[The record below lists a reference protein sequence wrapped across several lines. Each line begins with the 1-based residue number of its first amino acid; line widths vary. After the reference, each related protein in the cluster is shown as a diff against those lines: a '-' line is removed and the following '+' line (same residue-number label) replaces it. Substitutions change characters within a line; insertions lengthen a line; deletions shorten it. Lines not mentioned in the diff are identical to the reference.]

1 MQPFGLFN
9 LLQSTLFSEL
19 FNSATS
25 TAQNEEQ
32 PQTQPETEKSSQAEN
47 LKKPELSSQEQPV
60 DKPNACLDFL
70 NRHEIRAGRQR
81 K

>member
-9 LLQSTLFSEL
+9 LLKSTLFSEL
-19 FNSATS
+19 FNPPPS
-25 TAQNEEQ
+25 TANSEEQ
-32 PQTQPETEKSSQAEN
+32 PPIQTNQEEVSPTENDKSVA
-47 LKKPELSSQEQPV
+47 LSSQEQPV